1 MTWVTPNLSKGDIEI
16 LTIALDEYLYEHA
29 DGSSESTRMERLL
42 AKLDQHLKDH

>member
-29 DGSSESTRMERLL
+29 DGGFESTRMERLL
-42 AKLDQHLKDH
+42 AKLDKHLKDH